1 MADLFGAFDDDD
13 EMEVEQKPVIEQI
26 AVDKMAELET
36 RKKNQAH
43 ENTEDLISRLSSGT
57 QKRQATDGAA
67 PAAKISRRDAT
78 TDDVHVKEEPQD
90 DEEGFAFDKIPR
102 IVVTTIA
109 NLPNCNHEVACP
121 PDAPYQPLVERVGPP
136 AKEYPFE
143 LDTFQVQSIKCVE
156 NNQSVLVS
164 AHTSAGKTVVALYAI
179 AMALRDKQ
187 RVIYTSPIKA
197 LSNQKYRELSEE
209 FPDVGLVTGDVT
221 LNPNASCVV
230 MTTEILRSMLY
241 RGTEIMREVGW
252 VIFDEIHY
260 MRDKERGVVW
270 EEAIILLPDNV
281 HYVFLSAT
289 IPNAQQFAEWI
300 SYLHHQPCHVVY
312 TDYRPVPLQ
321 HFIYSAGS
329 DGLYEVV
336 DVKGNFREDQF
347 TKAMS
352 FLADGPKFDKRKS
365 GGGPGGQSNVVKIIR
380 TIKERDMLPCIIF
393 SFSRKEC
400 EAYASILK
408 DMDFNDDEE
417 KRAIKM
423 IYENAISLLSTED
436 QTLPQIATLVP
447 YLLRGIGIH
456 HSGLL
461 PILKEI
467 VEILF
472 GEGLIK
478 TLFATETFAM
488 GLNMPAKTVLFTSA
502 RKFDGVDNRWIS
514 SGEYIQMSG
523 RAGRRGK
530 DDRGLVIMMVDQA
543 MSADVAKQ
551 VIKGTSDRLDSQFRL
566 TYNMVLNLLRV
577 PEINP
582 EFMMEKSFFQF
593 QNYTSLPTFH
603 QELKDAK
610 QRLERCHVDRLL
622 EVQGYHTLE
631 KTIES
636 LRQSIRDRVLKPR
649 HVVPYLNP
657 GRVIRIKWQNIDFGW
672 GVLLSYKKQP
682 NPLNPMSGELLY
694 VLDVMIPLCQESVKH
709 MDKPERMRPPK
720 PGEKAFMEMKAFTF
734 ECVTAVSTVRL
745 KMPEELKSYE
755 AKASLNKILESSID
769 KFAGVLPEV
778 DPIDHMKIQDP
789 ALKKEVDNLR
799 SCEERFKQHPIA
811 KRPDF
816 KEIYKSFENKLAL
829 EEEYKQKKERFK
841 KAKSLLQEEE
851 LGCRKRVLRRL
862 QYCDEN
868 DIITVK
874 GRVACELSSAD
885 ELLLTEMIFTA
896 AFTDLSPEAAAA
908 LLSCFV
914 FQERG
919 SITKMS
925 DELSGYLRNLQNH
938 ARKIAKIVA
947 EAKLEIDEE
956 RYVESFGPQ
965 MMDVVYKW
973 CSGATFSDVVKDTD
987 IFEGSIIRCM
997 RRLELVLNEM
1007 VNAAQ
1012 SYGDKSLEEKFQKAI
1027 ELLKRDIVFSASLYL

>member
-1 MADLFGAFDDDD
+1 MTDIFGAFDDDD
-13 EMEVEQKPVIEQI
+13 DMEVEQKPVIEDI

-67 PAAKISRRDAT
+67 PAAKVSRRDAT

-90 DEEGFAFDKIPR
+90 DEDGIAFDKIPR
-102 IVVTTIA
+102 MVVTTIA

-121 PDAPYQPLVERVGPP
+121 PDAPYQPLVERGERPA

-143 LDTFQVQSIKCVE
+143 LDTFQLQSIKCVE

-187 RVIYTSPIKA
+187 R
-197 LSNQKYRELSEE
+197 
-209 FPDVGLVTGDVT
+209 
-221 LNPNASCVV
+221 
-230 MTTEILRSMLY
+230 
-241 RGTEIMREVGW
+241 VGW

-352 FLADGPKFDKRKS
+352 FLADGPKFEKRKS

-423 IYENAISLLSTED
+423 IYENAISLLSTDD
-436 QTLPQIATLVP
+436 QKLPQIATLVP

-543 MSADVAKQ
+543 MSAEVAKQ

-593 QNYTSLPTFH
+593 QNYTSLPTFN

-610 QRLERCHVDRLL
+610 QRLDRCHVDRLL

-636 LRQSIRDRVLKPR
+636 LRQSIRERVLKPKLIA
-649 HVVPYLNP
+649 PYLNQ

-672 GVLLSYKKQP
+672 GVLVSYKKQA
-682 NPLNPMSGELLY
+682 NPLNPMSGELLF
-694 VLDVMIPLCQESVKH
+694 VLDVMIPLCQESAKH

-720 PGEKAFMEMKAFTF
+720 AGEKVFLELKAFTF
-734 ECVTAVSTVRL
+734 ECVTAVSVIRL
-745 KMPEELKSYE
+745 KMPDELKSYE
-755 AKASLNKILESSID
+755 AKAALNKILELSID
-769 KFAGVLPEV
+769 KFAGVIPEV

-789 ALKKEVDNLR
+789 KEVENLR

-811 KRPDF
+811 NRPDF
-816 KEIYKSFENKLAL
+816 KELYKSYENKLAL
-829 EEEYKQKKERFK
+829 EEEYKQKKERLK

-919 SITKMS
+919 AITKMS
-925 DELSGYLRNLQNH
+925 DELSGYLRNLQSH

-947 EAKLEIDEE
+947 EAKLEIDED